1 MAGSKFLSENLSGP
15 PGRFTPECC
24 VCGPFASR
32 LPSRQDHEEVS
43 REEQEEDPWLQ
54 LLFLEGP
61 EVQGKTGADELSEC
75 ARNVKRR
82 FR

>member
-1 MAGSKFLSENLSGP
+1 
-15 PGRFTPECC
+15 
-24 VCGPFASR
+24 
-32 LPSRQDHEEVS
+32 VS